1 MDDASLL
8 RPSSG
13 SSAQADSQKLRSDAA
28 SLRRKAE
35 VVGSAEIRGL
45 LIDLAEKYE
54 RLAASPEAKKR
65 GRGSTSE
72 LQN

>member
-1 MDDASLL
+1 MDNASLL
-8 RPSSG
+8 PPSSG
-13 SSAQADSQKLRSDAA
+13 SSSRADSQKLRDDAA

-35 VVGSAEIRGL
+35 VVSSPEIRRL

-65 GRGSTSE
+65 GRGSASE
-72 LQN
+72 LRH